1 MPALDVEPVHQPDY
15 VGRHPVDR
23 VSNPTLVA
31 LPDAAMIEGDDLE
44 PFGERS
50 YLIPPKGSP
59 IEMRPID
66 ARYRAHLRRYHRF
79 REAVKPERHA

>member
-1 MPALDVEPVHQPDY
+1 MSNDMPALDVEPVHQPNY
-15 VGRHPVDR
+15 VSRHPVDR

-50 YLIPPKGSP
+50 YLIPPKGSEAAEP
-59 IEMRPID
+59 RYEHDGEADAVSLTIE
-66 ARYRAHLRRYHRF
+66 RA
-79 REAVKPERHA
+79 VTN